1 MSAPPGAVEV
11 AVFAPLR
18 QTFHYLPPASGMPP
32 CGSLVR
38 VPFGRG
44 ERIGVVLAAP
54 VAATPDAPRL
64 KPVTEVI
71 TTVPPLTPAQLRL
84 AHWAATYYQHPLGD
98 VIAAALPGPV
108 RRGIVAAPRALFQWS
123 LAPGGAEVL
132 AELQRRAPRQASVLQ
147 RVAERACTAEDFAM
161 LDFDWRR
168 AVRELER
175 KGHIVRATASPTDVE
190 ISRDHAPELNP
201 EQQLAVDAVISAAGT
216 FQVLLLHGVTGSGKT
231 EVYLAAI
238 ADTLARGAQALLLVP
253 EISLTQ
259 QMVSRLTRRF
269 GRTVAVLHS
278 AMSDT
283 RRADVWLRCHRG
295 EVGVLMGTRSAVW
308 APLPN
313 VGLVVVDEEH
323 DASLKQ
329 HDGFRYHARDVAI
342 IRAQQLGVSIVLGS
356 ATPSLESGLNVQ
368 LGKYTRVS
376 LPQRAGAAS
385 PPTIRCIDVRGL
397 KLRGGLSDALCRAIE
412 QRLERGEQSLLF
424 LNRRGFAP
432 VVLCHACGA
441 IAACARCDA
450 NYVWHKARGLLICHH
465 CGGQKRLTQ
474 LSACCEAPEQVPL
487 GLGTEQIEESLN
499 TLFPGRRIARVDRDS
514 MRRRGV
520 MEETF
525 EAVRAG
531 TVDILI
537 GTQML
542 SKGHDFANVTLVGI
556 VDADSQLFSTDFR
569 AEERLAQTIVQV
581 AGRAGRAAIPGEVLI
596 QTHHPHHELL
606 QTLISDG
613 YDRFAERAL
622 AERRAAEL
630 PPFVPMALIRAE
642 APGAQAPLNFLRELR
657 TRAALPERAGLDI
670 LGPIPA
676 AMEKKAG
683 RYRAQ
688 LMLTAS
694 SRKRL
699 AASVK
704 ALIAASE
711 TLPAARSVRWSIDI
725 DPQDTL

>member
-1 MSAPPGAVEV
+1 
-11 AVFAPLR
+11 
-18 QTFHYLPPASGMPP
+18 MPP
-32 CGSLVR
+32 TGSLVR

-44 ERIGVVLAAP
+44 ERIGVVLNAP
-54 VAATPDAPRL
+54 VAAADDAPRL
-64 KPVTEVI
+64 KRI
-71 TTVPPLTPAQLRL
+71 TQLIDTIPPLTTAQLRL
-84 AHWAATYYQHPLGD
+84 AAWASTYYQHPLGD
-98 VIAAALPGPV
+98 VIAASLPGPV
-108 RRGIVAAPRALFQWS
+108 RRGIAAAPRAVFQWS
-123 LAPGGAEVL
+123 LAPRGADAL
-132 AELQRRAPRQASVLQ
+132 ADLQRRAPRQATVLQ
-147 RVAERACTAEDFAM
+147 RVAERACTVDDFAM

-168 AVRELER
+168 ALRELEH
-175 KGHIVRATASPTDVE
+175 KGLVDREAVTTTAVE
-190 ISRDHAPELNP
+190 VPRDHAPELNA
-201 EQQLAVDAVISAAGT
+201 EQQAAADAVIVAAGK

-238 ADTLARGAQALLLVP
+238 ADTLSRGARALLLVP

-283 RRADVWLRCHRG
+283 QRADVWMRCRRG

-308 APLPN
+308 APLPD

-342 IRAQQLGVSIVLGS
+342 IRAQQLGVPIVLGS
-356 ATPSLESGLNVQ
+356 ATPSLESSLNVQ
-368 LGKYTRVS
+368 RGKYTRLA
-376 LPQRAGAAS
+376 LPQRAGAAT
-385 PPTIRCIDVRGL
+385 PPTIRCVDVRGL
-397 KLRGGLSDALCRAIE
+397 KLRGGLSDALCRAIG

-432 VVLCHACGA
+432 VVLCHECGS

-450 NYVWHKARGLLICHH
+450 NYVWHKGRGLLICHH
-465 CGGQKRLTQ
+465 CGGQKRLAQ
-474 LSACCEAPEQVPL
+474 LVACCAAPEQVPL

-499 TLFPGRRIARVDRDS
+499 ELFPGRRIVRVDRDS

-520 MEETF
+520 MEQTF

-531 TVDILI
+531 TIDILI

-606 QTLISDG
+606 QILISDG
-613 YDRFAERAL
+613 YDRFSERAL
-622 AERRAAEL
+622 VERRDAEL

-642 APGAQAPLNFLRELR
+642 APSAQAPLNFLRELR
-657 TRAALPERAGLDI
+657 ERAALPERAGVDI

-688 LMLTAS
+688 LMLTAT

-699 AASVK
+699 AAGVK

-711 TLPAARSVRWSIDI
+711 TMPAARSVRWSIDI

>member
-54 VAATPDAPRL
+54 VAVTADTPRL

-108 RRGIVAAPRALFQWS
+108 RRGIVTAPRALFQWS

-132 AELQRRAPRQASVLQ
+132 AELQRRAPRQAS
-147 RVAERACTAEDFAM
+147 
-161 LDFDWRR
+161 
-168 AVRELER
+168 
-175 KGHIVRATASPTDVE
+175 
-190 ISRDHAPELNP
+190 
-201 EQQLAVDAVISAAGT
+201 
-216 FQVLLLHGVTGSGKT
+216 LLLHGVTGSGKT

-342 IRAQQLGVSIVLGS
+342 IRAQQLGVPIVLGS

-376 LPQRAGAAS
+376 LPQ
-385 PPTIRCIDVRGL
+385 
-397 KLRGGLSDALCRAIE
+397 RAIE

-450 NYVWHKARGLLICHH
+450 NYVWHKGRGLLICHH
-465 CGGQKRLTQ
+465 CGGQKRLAQ
-474 LSACCEAPEQVPL
+474 LAACCEAPEQVPL

-711 TLPAARSVRWSIDI
+711 TLSAARSVRWSIDI

>member
-1 MSAPPGAVEV
+1 
-11 AVFAPLR
+11 
-18 QTFHYLPPASGMPP
+18 
-32 CGSLVR
+32 
-38 VPFGRG
+38 
-44 ERIGVVLAAP
+44 
-54 VAATPDAPRL
+54 
-64 KPVTEVI
+64 
-71 TTVPPLTPAQLRL
+71 
-84 AHWAATYYQHPLGD
+84 
-98 VIAAALPGPV
+98 
-108 RRGIVAAPRALFQWS
+108 
-123 LAPGGAEVL
+123 
-132 AELQRRAPRQASVLQ
+132 
-147 RVAERACTAEDFAM
+147 
-161 LDFDWRR
+161 
-168 AVRELER
+168 
-175 KGHIVRATASPTDVE
+175 
-190 ISRDHAPELNP
+190 
-201 EQQLAVDAVISAAGT
+201 
-216 FQVLLLHGVTGSGKT
+216 
-231 EVYLAAI
+231 
-238 ADTLARGAQALLLVP
+238 
-253 EISLTQ
+253 
-259 QMVSRLTRRF
+259 
-269 GRTVAVLHS
+269 
-278 AMSDT
+278 MSDT

-313 VGLVVVDEEH
+313 VGLLVVDEEH

-342 IRAQQLGVSIVLGS
+342 IRAQQLGVPIVLGS

-368 LGKYTRVS
+368 RGKYTRLS
-376 LPQRAGAAS
+376 LPQRAGAAT

-412 QRLERGEQSLLF
+412 QRLDRGEQSLLF

-432 VVLCHACGA
+432 VVLCHACGS
-441 IAACARCDA
+441 IAACTRCDA
-450 NYVWHKARGLLICHH
+450 NYVWHKGRGLLICHH

-474 LSACCEAPEQVPL
+474 LAACCEAPEQVPL

-531 TVDILI
+531 DVDILI

-581 AGRAGRAAIPGEVLI
+581 AGRAGRATIPGEVLI

-606 QTLISDG
+606 QILISDG

-642 APGAQAPLNFLRELR
+642 APSAQAPLKFLRELR
-657 TRAALPERAGLDI
+657 ARAALPASAGLDI

-704 ALIAASE
+704 ALIVASE
-711 TLPAARSVRWSIDI
+711 TTPAARSVRWSIDI

>member
-1 MSAPPGAVEV
+1 MSPPRSAVEV

-18 QTFHYLPPASGMPP
+18 QSFYYLPPASGMPP
-32 CGSLVR
+32 TGSLVR

-44 ERIGVVLAAP
+44 ERIGVVLDAP
-54 VAATPDAPRL
+54 VAVADDSLRL
-64 KPVTEVI
+64 KNISAVI
-71 TTVPPLTPAQLRL
+71 DTIPPLAPAQLRL
-84 AHWAATYYQHPLGD
+84 AAWASTYYQHPLGD
-98 VIAAALPGPV
+98 VVAAALPGPV
-108 RRGIVAAPRALFQWS
+108 RRGIAAAPRAVFEWT
-123 LAPGGAEVL
+123 LAPGGTDAL
-132 AELQRRAPRQASVLQ
+132 ADLQGRAPRQASMLQ
-147 RVAERACTAEDFAM
+147 LVAEHACTADDFAM
-161 LDFDWRR
+161 LEFDWRR
-168 AVRELER
+168 ALRELER
-175 KGHIVRATASPTDVE
+175 KGHVVRNAVAAAVAELP
-190 ISRDHAPELNP
+190 RDHAPTLNA
-201 EQQLAVDAVISAAGT
+201 EQQAAADAVIAAAGK

-238 ADTLARGAQALLLVP
+238 ADTLSRGAQALLLVP

-259 QMVSRLTRRF
+259 QMVNRLTRRF

-283 RRADVWLRCHRG
+283 QRADVWMRCHRG

-308 APLPN
+308 APLPD
-313 VGLVVVDEEH
+313 VGLVIVDEEH

-342 IRAQQLGVSIVLGS
+342 IRAQQLDAPIVLGS
-356 ATPSLESGLNVQ
+356 ATPSLESSLNAQ
-368 LGKYTRVS
+368 RGKYTRLS

-385 PPTIRCIDVRGL
+385 QPTIRCIDVRGL

-432 VVLCHACGA
+432 VVLCHECGS

-450 NYVWHKARGLLICHH
+450 NYVWHKGRGLLICHH
-465 CGGQKRLTQ
+465 CGGQKRLAQ
-474 LSACCEAPEQVPL
+474 LAPCCAAPEQVPL

-499 TLFPGRRIARVDRDS
+499 ELFPGRRIARVDRDS

-520 MEETF
+520 MEATF

-531 TVDILI
+531 SIDILI

-581 AGRAGRAAIPGEVLI
+581 AGRAGRAAIAGEVLI

-613 YDRFAERAL
+613 YDRFSERAL
-622 AERRAAEL
+622 VERRAAEL

-657 TRAALPERAGLDI
+657 ERAALPERAGVDI

-688 LMLTAS
+688 LMLTAT

-711 TLPAARSVRWSIDI
+711 TMSAARSVRWSIDI

>member
-1 MSAPPGAVEV
+1 MSVALGAVEV

-18 QTFHYLPPASGMPP
+18 KSFHYLPPTSGMPAT
-32 CGSLVR
+32 GSLVR

-54 VAATPDAPRL
+54 VAQTDDTPRL
-64 KPVTEVI
+64 KAILEVI
-71 TTVPPLTPAQLRL
+71 ESVPPLTSTQLRL
-84 AHWAATYYQHPLGD
+84 ANWAATYYQHPLGD
-98 VIAAALPGPV
+98 VIAAALPGPI
-108 RRGIVAAPRALFQWS
+108 RRGIAATPRALFQWS
-123 LAPGGAEVL
+123 LAPGGAEAL

-147 RVAERACTAEDFAM
+147 LVAERARTVEDFAM

-168 AVRELER
+168 ALRELEH
-175 KGHIVRATASPTDVE
+175 KGHVSRAMVSATVAEPL
-190 ISRDHAPELNP
+190 RDHAPELNP
-201 EQQLAVDAVISAAGT
+201 AQRAAADAIIGAAGA

-269 GRTVAVLHS
+269 GRTVAVSHS
-278 AMSDT
+278 AMSDS

-342 IRAQQLGVSIVLGS
+342 IRAQQLGVPIVLGS

-368 LGKYTRVS
+368 RGKYTRLS

-397 KLRGGLSDALCRAIE
+397 KLNGGLSDTLCRAIE
-412 QRLERGEQSLLF
+412 QRLDRGEQSLLF

-432 VVLCHACGA
+432 VVLCHECGS
-441 IAACARCDA
+441 IAACTRCDA
-450 NYVWHKARGLLICHH
+450 NYVWHKGRGLLICHH
-465 CGGQKRLTQ
+465 CGGQKRLKQ
-474 LSACCEAPEQVPL
+474 LAACCEAPAQVPL

-514 MRRRGV
+514 MRRRGI

-531 TVDILI
+531 DVDILI

-606 QTLISDG
+606 QILISDG

-622 AERRAAEL
+622 AERQVAEL

-642 APGAQAPLNFLRELR
+642 APSAQAPLKFLRELR
-657 TRAALPERAGLDI
+657 ASAALPESAGLDI

-704 ALIAASE
+704 ALIVASE
-711 TLPAARSVRWSIDI
+711 TTPAARSVRWSIDI